1 MSTPTDSRL
10 DVIPTLWSMVQLAH
24 AVGDG
29 SATAAR
35 QALVLR
41 YAKAL
46 RRYVGA
52 IVKDPEQAD
61 ELTQDVMMKL
71 MQGNFAGADPNLG
84 RFRDFLKTAVRNMI
98 RNHWAKT
105 ARRRTATLA
114 IDAADDAESEAW
126 DHEWQANVLDHAWA
140 ALKQHETQHPSPP
153 SWSVLRLRTDE
164 PDATSEELAALLSR
178 QLGTPLRADACRQLL
193 RRARVR
199 FAELLIAEVRVGLTT
214 PSPEAVVDELIALG
228 LWEYVKDFYEDAGK

>member
-1 MSTPTDSRL
+1 MSASSDSRL
-10 DVIPTLWSMVQLAH
+10 DVIPTLWSMVQQAH

-52 IVKDPEQAD
+52 IVKDREQAD
-61 ELTQDVMMKL
+61 ELTQDVMMKF
-71 MQGNFAGADPNLG
+71 MAGNFAGADPTLG

-105 ARRRTATLA
+105 ARRKTNVLEV
-114 IDAADDAESEAW
+114 DVADDAEAEAW
-126 DHEWQANVLDHAWA
+126 DHEWQTNVLDHAWA
-140 ALKQHETQHPSPP
+140 ALKDHEQRNPTPP
-153 SWSVLRLRTDE
+153 SYSVLKLRTDE
-164 PDATSEELAALLSR
+164 PEATSEELAAMLSR
-178 QLGTPLRADACRQLL
+178 QLGAPLRSDACRQLL

-199 FAELLIAEVRVGLTT
+199 FAELLIAEVRVGLTN
-214 PSPEAVVDELIALG
+214 PSPQAVADELIVLG
-228 LWEYVKDFYEDAGK
+228 LWEYVKDHYDEEGA

>member
-1 MSTPTDSRL
+1 MTPPADSRL
-10 DVIPTLWSMVQLAH
+10 DVIPTLWSMVQQAH

-29 SATAAR
+29 SVTAAR

-52 IVKDPEQAD
+52 IVKDQEQAD

-71 MQGNFAGADPNLG
+71 MQGNFAGADPTLG

-98 RNHWAKT
+98 RNHWAKS
-105 ARRRTATLA
+105 ARRKTSPLET
-114 IDAADDAESEAW
+114 DAADDVEAEAW
-126 DHEWQANVLDHAWA
+126 DREWQTNVLDHAWS
-140 ALKQHETQHPSPP
+140 ALKDHEQRNPTPP
-153 SWSVLRLRTDE
+153 SYTVLRLRTDE
-164 PDATSEELAALLSR
+164 PDATSEELATLLSR
-178 QLGTPLRADACRQLL
+178 QLGTPIRADACRQLL

-199 FAELLIAEVRVGLTT
+199 FAELLIAEVRVALSN
-214 PSPEAVVDELIALG
+214 PSVEAVADELIALG
-228 LWEYVKDFYEDAGK
+228 LWEYVKDHYDVAK